1 MNHINRILSITT
13 GLDTTLLTLTYTMH
27 LLHSRLSR
35 LSTLST
41 PAPIA
46 KHPTPPSKARLA
58 LRPHLAH
65 TVRGMSKLAD
75 LIDDFRIF
83 LRLWGL
89 LGILAWAKSVSETP
103 PHDTILHTITWAQ
116 IVVNT
121 LYQLL
126 ENGAYLASHH
136 VLPRSEQKVNR
147 WYLWSSRFWMGH
159 VGLEFVRLAR
169 EWALRKLVAE
179 ARGGKAKELGAKLER
194 VREEGQ
200 WWREVRVNAAY
211 APLTVHWSVDKDW
224 VGERVVGGLG
234 MVAGWIGLRELWRRT
249 G

>member
-1 MNHINRILSITT
+1 
-13 GLDTTLLTLTYTMH
+13 
-27 LLHSRLSR
+27 
-35 LSTLST
+35 
-41 PAPIA
+41 
-46 KHPTPPSKARLA
+46 
-58 LRPHLAH
+58 
-65 TVRGMSKLAD
+65 MSKLAD

-179 ARGGKAKELGAKLER
+179 ARGGKAKELGAKWER
-194 VREEGQ
+194 VREEGR

-249 G
+249 GRWANRTNEGIAARRLATEFMDWGQPKWHVKKWKTRK